1 MEQTERAFSKGFSS
15 ILRSVRTPHGLIVSC
30 GLLIGLLYFPTWF
43 SYLLRRALAGAVSWF
58 LIAAMLLFISVDL
71 YQKREAIRKY
81 LAPEE
86 DKTIGH
92 ALILAGVLA
101 YPFCRF
107 AIWPQALVWL
117 VIMLG
122 IMISTWGLSF
132 FNQHK
137 LSTIFLCFTVYPRLG
152 ILSRAAWDFFVPP
165 YALENVMAQG
175 ATIALRGIGFQV
187 STNGRFMVF
196 PQGMVEV
203 GWGCNGLDMAITIA
217 FAGLFLGLIFRQ
229 TVASVTKF
237 MAIGILIAMIA
248 NIPRLMLV
256 SIAYVYWGQGW
267 FNFWHGFWGGQVF
280 SACLFTLYYY
290 LVVFLTKPA
299 KVST

>member
-1 MEQTERAFSKGFSS
+1 MEHNRHTDSKRLSS
-15 ILRSVRTPHGLIVSC
+15 LLRSVRTPHGFMVSC
-30 GLLIGLLYFPTWF
+30 GLLIGFFYFPTWF
-43 SYLLRRALAGAVSWF
+43 GYLFKRALAGAVSWF
-58 LIAAMLLFISVDL
+58 LIAAMLLFISIDL
-71 YQKREAIRKY
+71 YQKRTVLQKY
-81 LAPEE
+81 VAPEE
-86 DKTIGH
+86 DKIIGY
-92 ALILAGVLA
+92 ALIISGVLA

-107 AIWPQALVWL
+107 AIWPQALLWL

-122 IMISTWGLSF
+122 IIISTWGLGF
-132 FNQHK
+132 FTQNK

-152 ILSRAAWDFFVPP
+152 ILSRAAWEFFVPP
-165 YALENVMAQG
+165 YALENLMAQG
-175 ATIALRGIGFQV
+175 ASFALKNIGFQV
-187 STNGRFMVF
+187 STDGRFMVF

-229 TVASVTKF
+229 TVASVTQF
-237 MAIGILIAMIA
+237 IAIGILISLIA

-256 SIAYVYWGQGW
+256 SIAYVYWGKGW

-299 KVST
+299 KTSA